1 MKWCFPTG
9 IIKNKAVFLGIFKEI
24 VCVGGKSFIFV
35 CLKRIS
41 GYLLV
46 SLRKRDLILQSFKKR
61 CFFFFL
67 QISLGSE
74 NTEAADGFIKVGKV
88 LGKGNSSGEVIVVKD
103 RVTEKEVAY
112 KTVSIC

>member
-1 MKWCFPTG
+1 M
-9 IIKNKAVFLGIFKEI
+9 
-24 VCVGGKSFIFV
+24 GGKSFIFV

-61 CFFFFL
+61 CLFHL

-74 NTEAADGFIKVGKV
+74 NTEAADGFINVGRV

-103 RVTEKEVAY
+103 RVTKKEVAY

>member
-1 MKWCFPTG
+1 MCVCG
-9 IIKNKAVFLGIFKEI
+9 KN
-24 VCVGGKSFIFV
+24 FIFV

-61 CFFFFL
+61 CFFPL

-74 NTEAADGFIKVGKV
+74 NTEAADGFINVGRV

-103 RVTEKEVAY
+103 RVTKKEVAY